1 MHCPICGYRE
11 TKVIDSRLVH
21 DGARVR
27 RRRECLHADCGE
39 RFTTYEEAE
48 VSLPLVIK
56 QDGTREQYSADKLRR
71 GLLRAVEK
79 RPVSIDTVNNLIDTI
94 EQRLRHYSERE
105 VPAKRIGQWVMDG
118 LKAIDHVAYIRFASV
133 YLSFADVAAFQKTID
148 ELSSND

>member
-1 MHCPICGYRE
+1 MYCPVCGYSE

-27 RRRECLHADCGE
+27 RRRECLNPDCGE

-48 VSLPLVIK
+48 VSLPLVVK
-56 QDGTREQYSADKLRR
+56 QDGTREQYDSEKLRR

-79 RPVSIDTVNNLIDTI
+79 RSVSIDTVNNLIDTI
-94 EQRLRHYSERE
+94 EQRMRHYSERE
-105 VPAKRIGQWVMDG
+105 IPSKRIGQWVMDG

-148 ELSSND
+148 ELSND